1 MKRDRIARA
10 LLVRAVCAAA
20 LFASAASAQE
30 KQRDDGNYEREELGV
45 NSYTTPSISRIFE
58 QLDALKPLPFDLLK
72 REMKPL
78 TGARREQLGLAFG
91 SLIADGFLV
100 VAAQKSSLVEEL
112 GRSLLKEAQS
122 LGVAERVIRHSKS
135 LTELGQRGDWPAVRR
150 ELTATQ
156 ADVEAAMIQLHD
168 QKMAHFI
175 SLGGWLRGLEI
186 GSSAVLAEFS
196 PDRAKIIW
204 QQDLVNYFA
213 EELKTLPP
221 ELSADPLFVRIR
233 EGVKGIQAELNKAL
247 PGGPTTAEVKAVNDQ
262 AREINAAITLGRD
275 HAATH

>member
-135 LTELGQRGDWPAVRR
+135 LTELGQRGDWPAVRG